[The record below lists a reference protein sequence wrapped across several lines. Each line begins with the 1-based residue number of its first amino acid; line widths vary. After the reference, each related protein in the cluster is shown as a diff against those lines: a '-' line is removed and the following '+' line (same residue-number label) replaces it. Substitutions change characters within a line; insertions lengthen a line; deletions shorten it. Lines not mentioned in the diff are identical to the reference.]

1 MADISVG
8 SMKVEDQG
16 KGPAVV
22 MIHGLGGTSNSF
34 QTLMSAMEGYRV
46 LRPDLPG
53 AGRSPLRPGRPGIKG
68 LASAVKDCLKAANIT
83 RAHFVGHSMG
93 TIICQYLAVDHPE
106 MVQSLT
112 LFGPILEPPVAA
124 RTGLGER
131 AAAAERDSMAGIA
144 DTIQKASVSVGRP
157 VAAAFVRESL
167 LRQDPSG
174 YAAHCHALANVTAA
188 DLEKITCPT
197 LLIAG
202 EADPVA
208 PVAMAQQMAQKL
220 KQAQLEIIPEVAHWM
235 MVEAPERSAQLLRSH
250 LDANS
255 NS

>member
-83 RAHFVGHSMG
+83 MAHFVGHSMG
-93 TIICQYLAVDHPE
+93 TIICQYLAVDHPK

-131 AAAAERDSMAGIA
+131 ATAAQRDGMAGIA
-144 DTIQKASVSVGRP
+144 DTIQKASVSVNRP

-167 LRQDPSG
+167 LRQDPFG
-174 YAAHCHALANVTAA
+174 YAAHCQGLADVTAA
-188 DLEKITCPT
+188 DLEKIICPT

-220 KQAQLEIIPEVAHWM
+220 KQVQLEIISGVAHWM

>member
-1 MADISVG
+1 MTDFSVG

-16 KGPAVV
+16 EGSAVV

-34 QTLMSAMEGYRV
+34 QTLMQSMDGYRV

-68 LASAVKDCLKAANIT
+68 LVAAVLDFLKAADIAT
-83 RAHFVGHSMG
+83 AHFVGHSMG
-93 TIICQYLAVDHPE
+93 TIICQYLAMDHPDR
-106 MVQSLT
+106 VQSLT
-112 LFGPILEPPVAA
+112 LFGPISEPPAAA
-124 RTGLGER
+124 RAGVLER
-131 AAAAERDSMAGIA
+131 AATARREGMAGIA
-144 DTIQKASVSVGRP
+144 DVIQKASVSAGKP
-157 VAAAFVRESL
+157 VASAFVRESL
-167 LRQDPSG
+167 LRQDPAG
-174 YAAHCHALANVTAA
+174 YAAHCQALSDVTAA
-188 DLEKITCPT
+188 DLKKIGCST

-208 PVAMAQQMAQKL
+208 PVAMAQQMMQQLPSGK
-220 KQAQLEIIPEVAHWM
+220 LEILPGVAHWM
-235 MVEAPERSAQLLRSH
+235 MMEAPETAARLLRSH